1 MAGNVLIKNANGNT
15 VTLQNPDTNV
25 ADVVVDTSK
34 IASKQ
39 YVDDA
44 DALKV
49 ALSSFTGTNQSLVG
63 TGYQK
68 LPGGLI
74 IQWGTN
80 PGGGNDRDIFY
91 PIAFPSAVLGVYT
104 TIVYGGIST
113 TEVQS
118 AGTANITALTFFS
131 VYPRYQN
138 TSGGSGN
145 ATQPLQWFA
154 IGR

>member
-49 ALSSFTGTNQSLVG
+49 ALSSFTGTNRSLV
-63 TGYQK
+63 TM
-68 LPGGLI
+68 
-74 IQWGTN
+74 
-80 PGGGNDRDIFY
+80 DIKN
-91 PIAFPSAVLGVYT
+91 S
-104 TIVYGGIST
+104 
-113 TEVQS
+113 Q
-118 AGTANITALTFFS
+118 AG
-131 VYPRYQN
+131 
-138 TSGGSGN
+138 
-145 ATQPLQWFA
+145 
-154 IGR
+154 

>member
-25 ADVVVDTSK
+25 ADVVVDTSN

-74 IQWGTN
+74 IQWGT
-80 PGGGNDRDIFY
+80 GSGAGYDRNIFY
-91 PIAFPSAVLGVYT
+91 PIVFPSAVLGVYT
-104 TIVYGGIST
+104 TIVSGGIST

-118 AGTANITALTFFS
+118 VGTGNITSLNFFS

-138 TSGGSGN
+138 TSGGSGV

-154 IGR
+154 IGY